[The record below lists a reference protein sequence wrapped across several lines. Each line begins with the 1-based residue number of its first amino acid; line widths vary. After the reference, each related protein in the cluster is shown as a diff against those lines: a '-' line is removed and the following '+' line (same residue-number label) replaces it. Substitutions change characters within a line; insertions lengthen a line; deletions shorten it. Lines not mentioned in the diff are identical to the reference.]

1 MENLYSGPELKDLSI
16 QVIQED
22 RAQKEVKI
30 LEQRL
35 AELRKELEQ
44 AEAEKNKEVKESED
58 AKNNVFMRLLFS
70 SKVDKEELE
79 AYAATE
85 RYDLAL
91 EAYEV
96 VKSQLHNAKSM
107 LAKFAGCKEKYEKKY
122 AAKRNALLA
131 EKGEDADKIL
141 ELEKEIDMLTIKC
154 KNAKR
159 TLDVCNEAFETAI
172 LILNRMG
179 AATYTAEMDPVFSNK
194 TGNVFD
200 LSTTNNTIGA
210 INLAKELKELLKKLR
225 REMQIIA
232 LCVEIRD
239 ACLDFKNNDDWVR
252 VIGARNKTLEL
263 NSLDTLQV
271 QITEMTDD
279 ISRSRKEIEA
289 QIKDCEMQL
298 KTKKKELEQ
307 IIF

>member
-1 MENLYSGPELKDLSI
+1 MESLYSGSEIKDLSI

-22 RAQKEVKI
+22 RAQNEVKI

-35 AELRKELEQ
+35 AKLKKELEQ

-70 SKVDKEELE
+70 SKVDKEALE

-96 VKSQLHNAKSM
+96 VESQLHNVKSM
-107 LAKFAGCKEKYEKKY
+107 LAKFAGCKEKYEKEY

-131 EKGEDADKIL
+131 EKGETTDKIL

-179 AATYTAEMDPVFSNK
+179 AATYTAEMDPVFRNE

-200 LSTTNNTIGA
+200 LSTTNYA
-210 INLAKELKELLKKLR
+210 RKCRLL
-225 REMQIIA
+225 
-232 LCVEIRD
+232 LCV
-239 ACLDFKNNDDWVR
+239 
-252 VIGARNKTLEL
+252 
-263 NSLDTLQV
+263 
-271 QITEMTDD
+271 
-279 ISRSRKEIEA
+279 
-289 QIKDCEMQL
+289 
-298 KTKKKELEQ
+298 
-307 IIF
+307 

>member
-141 ELEKEIDMLTIKC
+141 ELEEEINVLTIRC

-159 TLDVCNEAFETAI
+159 TLDVCNEAFDTAI
-172 LILNRMG
+172 LILNRTG
-179 AATYTAEMDPVFSNK
+179 AATYTAEMDPVFSNE

-200 LSTTNNTIGA
+200 LSTTNNTIAA

-232 LCVEIRD
+232 LRVEIRD
-239 ACLDFKNNDDWVR
+239 ACLDFKNSDDWVR

-263 NSLDTLQV
+263 NSLDTLRV
-271 QITEMTDD
+271 KINEMTDD

-289 QIKDCEMQL
+289 YITDCEMQL